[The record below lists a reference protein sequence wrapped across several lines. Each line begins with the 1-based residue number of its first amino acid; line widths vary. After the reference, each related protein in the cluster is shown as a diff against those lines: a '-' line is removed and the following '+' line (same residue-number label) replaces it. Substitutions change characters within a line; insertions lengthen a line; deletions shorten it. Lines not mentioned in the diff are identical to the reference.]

1 MTDLFY
7 CRKELNGTDMESTKD
22 TPQTRGGL
30 LEDGG
35 DAGNGKDGSG
45 RERTY
50 DRFYGKVSRGAPC
63 HIVVRGAGTE
73 MDFTGKAVGDEA
85 GYRPMSFAD
94 MAGDIHTQPFHVL
107 PTNEGQHVAIDICR
121 QGEILFTA
129 TQDSNSEPLRTPS
142 GEQTDIRLDF
152 RYATVLVSV
161 SVLPWGGEKI
171 SQDTEM

>member
-1 MTDLFY
+1 MERMAAGVSVHTIGFTE
-7 CRKELNGTDMESTKD
+7 KFPEGT
-22 TPQTRGGL
+22 
-30 LEDGG
+30 
-35 DAGNGKDGSG
+35 
-45 RERTY
+45 
-50 DRFYGKVSRGAPC
+50 PC

-142 GEQTDIRLDF
+142 GEQTDILLDF
-152 RYATVLVSV
+152 RYTTVQVTV
-161 SVLPWGGEKI
+161 AVLPWGGKSRRI
-171 SQDTEM
+171 RKCNVRRGKRYDKTV